1 MLVDL
6 RERIIMK
13 KCKYCAEKIQD
24 EAIKCPYCMEFQN
37 HDTKPKDIDDLEDF
51 DEYDD
56 RIMGYDDE
64 GEPIERYWDEDG
76 DPRH

>member
-1 MLVDL
+1 
-6 RERIIMK
+6 
-13 KCKYCAEKIQD
+13 
-24 EAIKCPYCMEFQN
+24 MEFQN